1 MCVLHVYLLLTMLHN
16 SEATVRAETAL
27 KLGTITATTSHDA
40 AHIAGIKQQQR
51 LTAAASDAKTGSST
65 DTYSSSGDKSRAD
78 TNNHNAVAGLN
89 MLAQLMGTSVNGKQS
104 NY

>member
-1 MCVLHVYLLLTMLHN
+1 MYVLHVYLLLTILHN
-16 SEATVRAETAL
+16 SEATVQAETAL

-40 AHIAGIKQQQR
+40 AHIAAIKQQQR
-51 LTAAASDAKTGSST
+51 STAASDVKAGSSN
-65 DTYSSSGDKSRAD
+65 DTYSSSGDKCSAD

-104 NY
+104 YY